1 MMYHMFTY
9 TLLKYY
15 IIWKNPELYKC
26 IVILM
31 GGFHK
36 LCVKKRL
43 IYKRSNCIG
52 IKEWSINARIITP
65 PDLAAQAM
73 EGHHY
78 CRYMHLHKECL
89 DIELVQIQ
97 FEKMKG

>member
-9 TLLKYY
+9 TPMKYH
-15 IIWKNPELYKC
+15 IILKNPGLYKC

-31 GGFHK
+31 GGFHQ
-36 LCVKKRL
+36 LRVKKRL
-43 IYKRSNCIG
+43 IYKRSNRIG
-52 IKEWSINARIITP
+52 IKEWSINARIIAP
-65 PDLAAQAM
+65 PDLAAQVM
-73 EGHHY
+73 EGRHY
-78 CRYMHLHKECL
+78 CRCMHLHKECL